1 MVVEGI
7 RLGSCEGLC
16 VRDIQ
21 ELAMSAAD
29 PTPPCV
35 LIAEGDPWVREML
48 SEMLLSVRCDARLQ
62 VCADGSQAL
71 TALASKP
78 DLIIAARELAG
89 CDGLDLLRNVRA
101 KGAELPFILMSNR
114 SDSASVREALPLHPT
129 AYLSKP
135 LNLDKLRKSLE
146 ELLLAVGE
154 RITCPVPPLQ
164 PGANLP
170 AYLEQRRAT
179 ADGGPLFADVQV
191 AIKRA
196 LNPQGLNLKVLEE
209 EVRDD
214 PQITAVLIA
223 AANSASL
230 HRDAPVQTLMQ
241 ALNKLGSTQSMN
253 LILGLAL
260 KRSARLSDPLLT
272 QHATHYWNLSLHTAE
287 YARTLARMLELDQ
300 ERCYCAGLLH
310 CLGDLA
316 VLRCLQEWRL
326 AGGELDEDRVQLSL
340 NEFGAAFGSALRTR
354 WRLPLSLR
362 ELIAA
367 IYQLG
372 GGVYS
377 REILALNLAG
387 QLARLPADQG
397 LEKIASSKTARLL
410 KVGLPELSRLRKV
423 ESPEVGPQEAQTQ
436 ADPVNTKP
444 DGLVDGA
451 ETENIAP

>member
-1 MVVEGI
+1 
-7 RLGSCEGLC
+7 
-16 VRDIQ
+16 
-21 ELAMSAAD
+21 MSAAN
-29 PTPPCV
+29 PTAPNV
-35 LIAEGDPWVREML
+35 LIVEGDPWVRDML

-71 TALASKP
+71 NLLANKP

-89 CDGLDLLRNVRA
+89 VDGLDLLRKVRA
-101 KGAELPFILMSNR
+101 KGPGLPFILMSNR

-135 LNLDKLRKSLE
+135 LNLDNLRKRLE
-146 ELLLAVGE
+146 ELLVAVGE
-154 RITCPVPPLQ
+154 EIACPVAPALQ
-164 PGANLP
+164 AGASLP

-179 ADGGPLFADVQV
+179 ADGGPLLADVQV

-209 EVRDD
+209 EVRND
-214 PQITAVLIA
+214 PQVTAVLIA
-223 AANSASL
+223 AANSAAL
-230 HRDAPVQTLMQ
+230 HRDAPVQTLLQ

-253 LILGLAL
+253 LILGMTL
-260 KRSARLSDPLLT
+260 KRSARLSDPLLAE
-272 QHATHYWNLSLHTAE
+272 HAARYWDLSLHTAE
-287 YARTLARMLELDQ
+287 YGRTLARMLELD
-300 ERCYCAGLLH
+300 EGRCYCAGLLH

-326 AGGELDEDRVQLSL
+326 AGGELDEDKVQLSL

-354 WRLPLSLR
+354 WRLPLALR

-377 REILALNLAG
+377 REILAMNLAG
-387 QLARLPADQG
+387 QLSRLPAEQG
-397 LEKIASSKTARLL
+397 MEKVASGKTARLL
-410 KVGLPELSRLRKV
+410 KLGLPELSRLRKV
-423 ESPEVGPQEAQTQ
+423 ENPEAKPVQLAEAPLKIDEPTPPEQ
-436 ADPVNTKP
+436 PEP
-444 DGLVDGA
+444 
-451 ETENIAP
+451 TEPTA

>member
-1 MVVEGI
+1 MN
-7 RLGSCEGLC
+7 
-16 VRDIQ
+16 
-21 ELAMSAAD
+21 AAD

-35 LIAEGDPWVREML
+35 LIAEGDPWVRDML

-62 VCADGSQAL
+62 VCADGAQAL
-71 TALASKP
+71 TALSSKP

-89 CDGLDLLRNVRA
+89 VDGLDLLRKVRA
-101 KGAELPFILMSNR
+101 KGPELPFILMSNR

-135 LNLDKLRKSLE
+135 LNLDSLRKRLE
-146 ELLLAVGE
+146 ALLLEVGE
-154 RITCPVPPLQ
+154 QIACPVQPLQ
-164 PGANLP
+164 PGITLSAF
-170 AYLEQRRAT
+170 LEQRRAT
-179 ADGGPLFADVQV
+179 ADGGPLFADVEL

-196 LNPQGLNLKVLEE
+196 LNPQGLDLKVLEA

-223 AANSASL
+223 AANSAAL
-230 HRDAPVQTLMQ
+230 HRDAPVQTLLQ

-253 LILGLAL
+253 LILGMTL
-260 KRSARLSDPLLT
+260 KRSARLSDPLLAS
-272 QHATHYWNLSLHTAE
+272 QATHFWKLSLHSAE
-287 YARTLARMLELDQ
+287 YARSLARMLELDE

-326 AGGELDEDRVQLSL
+326 GGGALDEHQVQQSL
-340 NEFGAAFGSALRTR
+340 DEFGAAFGSALRTR

-377 REILALNLAG
+377 REILAMNLAG
-387 QLARLPADQG
+387 QLARLPGDQG
-397 LEKIASSKTARLL
+397 LEKLASSKTARLL
-410 KVGLPELSRLRKV
+410 KVGLPELNRLRKLDSAEVKPKEDVTV
-423 ESPEVGPQEAQTQ
+423 EVAVAI
-436 ADPVNTKP
+436 ADEEEPSSNE
-444 DGLVDGA
+444 GESLA
-451 ETENIAP
+451 

>member
-1 MVVEGI
+1 MN
-7 RLGSCEGLC
+7 
-16 VRDIQ
+16 
-21 ELAMSAAD
+21 AAD
-29 PTPPCV
+29 PTPPSV
-35 LIAEGDPWVREML
+35 LIVEGDPWVRDML

-71 TALASKP
+71 SALSSKP

-89 CDGLDLLRNVRA
+89 VDGLDLLRKVRA
-101 KGAELPFILMSNR
+101 KGPGLPFILMSNR

-135 LNLDKLRKSLE
+135 LNLDTLRKRLE

-154 RITCPVPPLQ
+154 EIACPVPALQ
-164 PGANLP
+164 AGASLP

-179 ADGGPLFADVQV
+179 ADGGPLLADVQV

-196 LNPQGLNLKVLEE
+196 LNPQGLNLRVLEE
-209 EVRDD
+209 EVQGD

-223 AANSASL
+223 AANSAAL
-230 HRDAPVQTLMQ
+230 HREAPVQTLLQ

-253 LILGLAL
+253 LILGMTL
-260 KRSARLSDPLLT
+260 KRSARLSDPLLA
-272 QHATHYWNLSLHTAE
+272 QHAARYWELSLHAAE
-287 YARTLARMLELDQ
+287 YGRTLARMLELD
-300 ERCYCAGLLH
+300 EGRCYCAGLLH

-326 AGGELDEDRVQLSL
+326 AGGELDEDQVQLSL

-354 WRLPLSLR
+354 WRLPLGLR

-377 REILALNLAG
+377 REILAMNLAG
-387 QLARLPADQG
+387 QLARLPAEQG
-397 LEKIASSKTARLL
+397 LEKVASSKTARLL
-410 KVGLPELSRLRKV
+410 KLGLPELRRLRKV
-423 ESPEVGPQEAQTQ
+423 ENLEVKPQEE
-436 ADPVNTKP
+436 PP
-444 DGLVDGA
+444 LA
-451 ETENIAP
+451 EAEVSN

>member
-1 MVVEGI
+1 MN
-7 RLGSCEGLC
+7 
-16 VRDIQ
+16 
-21 ELAMSAAD
+21 AAD
-29 PTPPCV
+29 PTPPSV
-35 LIAEGDPWVREML
+35 LIVEGDPWVRDML

-71 TALASKP
+71 SALSSKP

-89 CDGLDLLRNVRA
+89 VDGLDLLRKVRA
-101 KGAELPFILMSNR
+101 KGPGLPFILMSNR

-135 LNLDKLRKSLE
+135 LNLDTLRKRLE

-154 RITCPVPPLQ
+154 EIACPVPALQ
-164 PGANLP
+164 AGASLP

-179 ADGGPLFADVQV
+179 ADGGPLLADVQV

-196 LNPQGLNLKVLEE
+196 LNPQGLNLRVLEE
-209 EVRDD
+209 EVQGD

-223 AANSASL
+223 AANSAAL
-230 HRDAPVQTLMQ
+230 HREAPVQTLLQ

-253 LILGLAL
+253 LILGMTL
-260 KRSARLSDPLLT
+260 KRSARLSDPLLAE
-272 QHATHYWNLSLHTAE
+272 HAARYWELSLHAAE
-287 YARTLARMLELDQ
+287 YGRTLARMLELD
-300 ERCYCAGLLH
+300 EGRCYCAGLLH

-326 AGGELDEDRVQLSL
+326 AGGELDEDQVQLSL

-354 WRLPLSLR
+354 WRLPLGLR

-377 REILALNLAG
+377 REILAMNLAG
-387 QLARLPADQG
+387 QLSRLSAEQG
-397 LEKIASSKTARLL
+397 LEKVASSKTARLL
-410 KVGLPELSRLRKV
+410 KLGLPELRRLRKV
-423 ESPEVGPQEAQTQ
+423 ENPEVKPQQEE
-436 ADPVNTKP
+436 PP
-444 DGLVDGA
+444 LA
-451 ETENIAP
+451 EGEVSG

>member
-1 MVVEGI
+1 MN
-7 RLGSCEGLC
+7 
-16 VRDIQ
+16 
-21 ELAMSAAD
+21 AAD
-29 PTPPCV
+29 PTPPSV
-35 LIAEGDPWVREML
+35 LIVEGDPWVRDML

-71 TALASKP
+71 SALSSKP

-89 CDGLDLLRNVRA
+89 VDGLDLLRKVRA
-101 KGAELPFILMSNR
+101 KASGLPFILMSNR

-135 LNLDKLRKSLE
+135 LNLDTLRKRLE

-154 RITCPVPPLQ
+154 EIACPVPALQ
-164 PGANLP
+164 AGASLP

-179 ADGGPLFADVQV
+179 ADGGPLLADVQV

-196 LNPQGLNLKVLEE
+196 LNPQGLNLRVLEE
-209 EVRDD
+209 QVQGD

-223 AANSASL
+223 AANSAAL
-230 HRDAPVQTLMQ
+230 HREAPVQTLLQ

-253 LILGLAL
+253 LILGMTL
-260 KRSARLSDPLLT
+260 KRSARLSDPLLAE
-272 QHATHYWNLSLHTAE
+272 HAARYWALSLHAAE
-287 YARTLARMLELDQ
+287 YGRTLARMLELD
-300 ERCYCAGLLH
+300 EGRCYCAGLLH

-326 AGGELDEDRVQLSL
+326 AGGELDEDQVQLSL

-354 WRLPLSLR
+354 WRLPLGLR

-377 REILALNLAG
+377 REILAMNLAG
-387 QLARLPADQG
+387 QLSRLPAGQG
-397 LEKIASSKTARLL
+397 LEKVASSKTARLL
-410 KVGLPELSRLRKV
+410 KLGLPELSRLRKV
-423 ESPEVGPQEAQTQ
+423 ENPEVNPQQEE
-436 ADPVNTKP
+436 PP
-444 DGLVDGA
+444 LA
-451 ETENIAP
+451 EGEVSG

>member
-1 MVVEGI
+1 M
-7 RLGSCEGLC
+7 
-16 VRDIQ
+16 Q
-21 ELAMSAAD
+21 AAD
-29 PTPPCV
+29 PTPPSV
-35 LIAEGDPWVREML
+35 LIVEGDPWVRDML
-48 SEMLLSVRCDARLQ
+48 SEMLLSVRCDARVQ

-71 TALASKP
+71 SALSSKP

-89 CDGLDLLRNVRA
+89 VDGLELLRKVRA
-101 KGAELPFILMSNR
+101 KGPGLPFILMSNR

-135 LNLDKLRKSLE
+135 LNLDNLRKRLE

-154 RITCPVPPLQ
+154 EIACPVPALQ
-164 PGANLP
+164 AGASLS

-179 ADGGPLFADVQV
+179 ADGGPLLVDVQV

-209 EVRDD
+209 DVRSD
-214 PQITAVLIA
+214 PQVTAVLIA
-223 AANSASL
+223 AANSAAQ
-230 HRDAPVQTLMQ
+230 HREAPVQTLLQ

-253 LILGLAL
+253 LILGMTL
-260 KRSARLSDPLLT
+260 KRSARLSDPLLAE
-272 QHATHYWNLSLHTAE
+272 HAARYWDLSLHTAE
-287 YARTLARMLELDQ
+287 YGRTLARMLELD
-300 ERCYCAGLLH
+300 EGRCYCAGLLH

-326 AGGELDEDRVQLSL
+326 AGGELDEDKVQLSL

-354 WRLPLSLR
+354 WRLPLALR

-377 REILALNLAG
+377 REILAMNLAG
-387 QLARLPADQG
+387 QLSRLPVQQG
-397 LEKIASSKTARLL
+397 LEKVVSDKTARLL
-410 KVGLPELSRLRKV
+410 KMGLPELSRLRKV
-423 ESPEVGPQEAQTQ
+423 ESPETKPAPAAE
-436 ADPVNTKP
+436 DPVNADEVP
-444 DGLVDGA
+444 
-451 ETENIAP
+451 

>member
-1 MVVEGI
+1 MN
-7 RLGSCEGLC
+7 
-16 VRDIQ
+16 
-21 ELAMSAAD
+21 AAD
-29 PTPPCV
+29 PTPPSV
-35 LIAEGDPWVREML
+35 LIAEGDPWVRDML
-48 SEMLLSVRCDARLQ
+48 REMLLSVRCDARLQ

-89 CDGLDLLRNVRA
+89 VDGLDLLRKVRA
-101 KGAELPFILMSNR
+101 KGPGLPFILMSNR

-135 LNLDKLRKSLE
+135 LNLDNLRKRLE

-154 RITCPVPPLQ
+154 EIACPVPPLQ
-164 PGANLP
+164 PGASLP
-170 AYLEQRRAT
+170 AFLEQRRAN
-179 ADGGPLFADVQV
+179 ADGGPLFADVQQ

-209 EVRDD
+209 EVRSD
-214 PQITAVLIA
+214 PQVTAVLIA
-223 AANSASL
+223 AANSAAL

-253 LILGLAL
+253 LILGLTL
-260 KRSARLSDPLLT
+260 KRSARLSDPLLA
-272 QHATHYWNLSLHTAE
+272 QQAAHFWNLSLHTAE
-287 YARTLARMLELDQ
+287 YARLLARMLELDE

-316 VLRCLQEWRL
+316 VLRCLQEWSL
-326 AGGELDEDRVQLSL
+326 AGGELDEGRVKVALDD
-340 NEFGAAFGSALRTR
+340 FGAAFGSALRTR

-377 REILALNLAG
+377 REILAMNLAG
-387 QLARLPADQG
+387 QLARLPAAQG
-397 LEKIASSKTARLL
+397 LEKVASNKTARLL
-410 KVGLPELSRLRKV
+410 KVGLPELSRLRK
-423 ESPEVGPQEAQTQ
+423 PQEEAKAPVVDDRDEQPP
-436 ADPVNTKP
+436 ADEPVST
-444 DGLVDGA
+444 
-451 ETENIAP
+451 